1 MGFRFGMD
9 REHAAHG
16 GQVTFACANFSK
28 ALGEEDGGRQVAGL
42 PLEALLQLLSSESL
56 QASSELHV
64 AQATTVLSALKSNE
78 TVCNQSVVRL
88 LLLDH

>member
-9 REHAAHG
+9 REHVAHG

-42 PLEALLQLLSSESL
+42 PLEALLQMLSSESL

-64 AQATTVLSALKSNE
+64 AQVCLSCWL
-78 TVCNQSVVRL
+78 
-88 LLLDH
+88 

>member
-1 MGFRFGMD
+1 M
-9 REHAAHG
+9 AHG

-42 PLEALLQLLSSESL
+42 PLEALLQMLSSESL

-64 AQATTVLSALKSNE
+64 AQVCLSCWL
-78 TVCNQSVVRL
+78 
-88 LLLDH
+88 